1 LPRRHNFHC
10 ATLFAKWQ
18 KIISDVHA
26 ILSVNQGNINFS
38 PQFAMETSL
47 ISPQKT
53 AIVTGGNVGLGFE
66 CSRNLALQ
74 GYHVVLACRNESTA
88 REAAQKLCSLT
99 GFSSITVEKLD
110 LASLQS
116 VRLFAKRIAH
126 LLETAQI
133 PPVRAL
139 VNNAGLQMGEY
150 TEYTT
155 EGHEMTFGVNH
166 LGHFLL
172 TYLLAPHLTT
182 PARVI
187 FVASDVHDPAN
198 RLAMPFPK
206 PFYTTAERIARGET
220 EFTSGTKM
228 GQQRYATSKLCNVLA
243 AYSFADYF
251 AQNGSEISVTAF
263 NPGMMPGTGL
273 ARKFD
278 AVSRFVWKNIL
289 PALRL
294 FNKDVQTVEISGKA
308 LADLAAKSLYDGVSK
323 KYFNGANEKQSS
335 RDSYDTAKQ
344 RDLWETSL
352 QLCGLH
358 SAIAV

>member
-1 LPRRHNFHC
+1 MK
-10 ATLFAKWQ
+10 T
-18 KIISDVHA
+18 
-26 ILSVNQGNINFS
+26 S
-38 PQFAMETSL
+38 PTP
-47 ISPQKT
+47 PQKT

-66 CSRNLALQ
+66 CARNLALQ
-74 GYHVVLACRNESTA
+74 SYHVVLACRNEATA
-88 REAAQKLCSLT
+88 LEAAHTLRSAT
-99 GFSSITVEKLD
+99 GTSSITVEKLD

-126 LLETAQI
+126 LLETEQL

-150 TEYTT
+150 TEFTA

-172 TYLLAPHLTT
+172 TYLLQAHLTT

-198 RLAMPFPK
+198 HLAMPFPK
-206 PFYTTAERIARGET
+206 PLYTSAERIARGEM

-251 AQNGSEISVTAF
+251 AHNGREISVTAF

-308 LADLAAKSLYDGVSK
+308 LADLAASPLYDGVSK
-323 KYFNGANEKQSS
+323 KYFNGSREKQSS
-335 RDSYDTAKQ
+335 HDSYDAAKQ
-344 RDLWETSL
+344 RDLWDTSL

-358 SAIAV
+358 SDVAA